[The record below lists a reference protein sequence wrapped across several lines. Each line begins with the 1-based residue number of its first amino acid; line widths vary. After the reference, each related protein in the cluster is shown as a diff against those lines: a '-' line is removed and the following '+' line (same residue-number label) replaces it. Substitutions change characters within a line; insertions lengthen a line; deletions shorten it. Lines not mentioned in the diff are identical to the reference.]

1 MVVQFVD
8 IGGIVGHHCL
18 KFLFINHFF
27 YKSFKSTSNSLFS
40 FTEKSWILYFYA
52 IFSVI
57 LILFLCLWNSVL
69 FLCLKQCN
77 VDPSCMLAIFYILYI
92 CYSIYFVCFW
102 CYLILY
108 LMLSWFVF
116 LAFLLQSRL
125 KDKKTVE

>member
-1 MVVQFVD
+1 VVVQFVD

-92 CYSIYFVCFW
+92 CYSIYFVC
-102 CYLILY
+102 LLY
-108 LMLSWFVF
+108 IFCMFLMLFNFVLNVVLVCF
-116 LAFLLQSRL
+116 PSFSA
-125 KDKKTVE
+125 TI

>member
-92 CYSIYFVCFW
+92 CYSIYFVC
-102 CYLILY
+102 LLY
-108 LMLSWFVF
+108 IFCMFLMLFNFVLNVVLVCF
-116 LAFLLQSRL
+116 PSFSA
-125 KDKKTVE
+125 TI

>member
-92 CYSIYFVCFW
+92 CYSIYFVC
-102 CYLILY
+102 LLY
-108 LMLSWFVF
+108 IFCLFLMLFNFVLNVVLVCF
-116 LAFLLQSRL
+116 PSFSA
-125 KDKKTVE
+125 TI

>member
-1 MVVQFVD
+1 VVVQFVD

-40 FTEKSWILYFYA
+40 FIEKSWILYFYA

-92 CYSIYFVCFW
+92 CYSIYFVC
-102 CYLILY
+102 LLY
-108 LMLSWFVF
+108 IFCMFLMLFNFVLNVVLVCF
-116 LAFLLQSRL
+116 PSFSA
-125 KDKKTVE
+125 TI

>member
-40 FTEKSWILYFYA
+40 LTEKSWILYFYA

-77 VDPSCMLAIFYILYI
+77 VDPSCMFAIFYILYI
-92 CYSIYFVCFW
+92 CYFIYFVC
-102 CYLILY
+102 LLY
-108 LMLSWFVF
+108 IFCMFLMLFNFVLNVVLVCF
-116 LAFLLQSRL
+116 PSFSA
-125 KDKKTVE
+125 TI

>member
-52 IFSVI
+52 IFIVI

-92 CYSIYFVCFW
+92 CYSIYFVC
-102 CYLILY
+102 LLY
-108 LMLSWFVF
+108 IFCMFLMLFNFVLNVVLVCF
-116 LAFLLQSRL
+116 PSFSA
-125 KDKKTVE
+125 TI

>member
-40 FTEKSWILYFYA
+40 FIEKSWILYFYA

-92 CYSIYFVCFW
+92 CYSIYFVC
-102 CYLILY
+102 LLY
-108 LMLSWFVF
+108 IFCMFLMLFNFVLNVVLVCF
-116 LAFLLQSRL
+116 PSFSA
-125 KDKKTVE
+125 TI